1 MSPKESR
8 VLAVTAVL
16 AMAFG
21 LSACVPVAA
30 PSTPTTTTTTPING
44 VSATITVG
52 DNPNGAAIT
61 PDGTKAYVTTGS
73 DDTVSVINTATEAV
87 SATIAV
93 GDNPKGVAI
102 TPDGTKAYVTNQQGD
117 TVSVIRIS

>member
-52 DNPNGAAIT
+52 AGPF
-61 PDGTKAYVTTGS
+61 
-73 DDTVSVINTATEAV
+73 
-87 SATIAV
+87 
-93 GDNPKGVAI
+93 GVAI
-102 TPDGTKAYVTNQQGD
+102 TPDGTKAYVTSRSGD
-117 TVSVIRIS
+117 NV